1 MFILSPVLKH
11 SVPPLFI
18 FSPRLFW
25 IKPSVLWLQAL
36 LPQPCRDRL
45 CWSPNGHADVP
56 EVSSGHA
63 EGELKPVAAV
73 RKRKHEVFVE
83 IALNEEQAWLP
94 PSVSWC
100 HGQSWS
106 RQ

>member
-18 FSPRLFW
+18 FSSRLFW

-36 LPQPCRDRL
+36 LPQPCRDRDRL
-45 CWSPNGHADVP
+45 CWSPNGHVEVP

-63 EGELKPVAAV
+63 ERELKPVTAI
-73 RKRKHEVFVE
+73 RKRKD
-83 IALNEEQAWLP
+83 
-94 PSVSWC
+94 
-100 HGQSWS
+100 
-106 RQ
+106 